1 MTTPGMDRVPS
12 AMRNLLGN
20 TKGIIQVLTSI
31 PITLQTAN
39 SMFLDARFMGGEY
52 NVNSMTL

>member
-1 MTTPGMDRVPS
+1 MATPGMDRVPS

-20 TKGIIQVLTSI
+20 TKGMIQVLMSI
-31 PITLQTAN
+31 PITLQTAK
-39 SMFLDARFMGGEY
+39 SMFVDARYMGGEY